1 MERIKGEIDKHKND
15 NQKNTRM
22 TEMVHLAIFIVVH
35 VSVPIV
41 VA

>member
-1 MERIKGEIDKHKND
+1 MESIKGKIDKHKND
-15 NQKNTRM
+15 VRKNIRV
-22 TEMVHLAIFIVVH
+22 TEMVYLAIFIVVH